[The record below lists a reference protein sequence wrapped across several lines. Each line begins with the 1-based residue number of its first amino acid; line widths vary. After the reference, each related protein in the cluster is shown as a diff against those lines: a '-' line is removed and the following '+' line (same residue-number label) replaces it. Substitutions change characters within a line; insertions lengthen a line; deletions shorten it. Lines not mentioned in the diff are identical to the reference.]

1 MIDESLPVAL
11 YQQLAQEFIVKIKSN
26 EWPIDYVIPGELQ
39 LSKEY
44 NISRS
49 TVRQALDVLEREGYV
64 IRKQGKGTRIT
75 APKFKQRLV
84 KFYSFSEDVRNM
96 GYTPSS
102 EMIWFKI
109 IPAEERIARTLK
121 IQKGESVFSV
131 KRVRLADNTPL
142 ALETSYIPYDL
153 YPFLTE
159 ELVVKNGLY
168 NSMRKNIGLQP
179 NQAHETFEAV
189 IIPKAV
195 AKLLRVECPA
205 AGMSLRRITTSGS
218 FVVEYCE
225 CIVRGDRYKYEVSLE
240 S

>member
-11 YQQLAQEFIVKIKSN
+11 YQQLVQEFIGKIKSN

-44 NISRS
+44 QISRS
-49 TVRQALDVLEREGYV
+49 TVRQALEVLEREGYV
-64 IRKQGKGTRIT
+64 VRKQGKGTRIT

-84 KFYSFSEDVRNM
+84 KFYSFSEDIRDM

-102 EMIWFKI
+102 EMIWFKTI
-109 IPAEERIARTLK
+109 SAEEQLARTLH

-142 ALETSYIPYDL
+142 AVETSYIPYDL

-159 ELVVKNGLY
+159 EMIRKNGLY
-168 NSMRKNIGLQP
+168 NSMRRNVGLQP

-189 IIPKAV
+189 IMPRAT
-195 AKLLRVECPA
+195 AKLLRVESPA
-205 AGMSLRRITTSGS
+205 AGMELRRTTTSGK

-225 CIVRGDRYKYEVSLE
+225 GIVRGDRYKYEVSLE